1 MRHNIKFPCC
11 WLYCLGFSLKFCSI
25 LAISSEVYWTVD
37 KVGLESWTVGILG
50 APQPV
55 RKPSP
60 MIMAKKTVKFGFGKD
75 LLELR
80 VLALGN
86 ILIPSLSSQ
95 KVYSIGA
102 WEFHE
107 LLLGPLRA

>member
-1 MRHNIKFPCC
+1 
-11 WLYCLGFSLKFCSI
+11 
-25 LAISSEVYWTVD
+25 VD
-37 KVGLESWTVGILG
+37 KVGVESWVLGNLG

-60 MIMAKKTVKFGFGKD
+60 IIMAKKTVKFGFGKD

-86 ILIPSLSSQ
+86 ILMPPISSQ

-102 WEFHE
+102 
-107 LLLGPLRA
+107 